1 MTEIA
6 VLFTAPA
13 MMALVPKTS
22 IANKVSKGMDT
33 LMSTANYTIT
43 NNDVM
48 RYDSLHF
55 SKPGVEFE
63 VLDLSMNNIFTMLF
77 QYCQQV
83 PMPDL

>member
-13 MMALVPKTS
+13 MMALVPKAS

-48 RYDSLHF
+48 RYDSLQ
-55 SKPGVEFE
+55 S
-63 VLDLSMNNIFTMLF
+63 
-77 QYCQQV
+77 
-83 PMPDL
+83 